1 MLQIVNFDYKLVNVQ
16 DVIYFSYGI
25 TFSTNDRELLRL
37 LTLELNKKS
46 KAILGVQI
54 LIVLTEN

>member
-1 MLQIVNFDYKLVNVQ
+1 M
-16 DVIYFSYGI
+16 YFSYGI
-25 TFSTNDRELLRL
+25 TFSKNERELLRL

-54 LIVLTEN
+54 LVVLTEN